1 MDCNGISGAGERQH
15 DRAADASG
23 AAGDER
29 GRRGCSREG
38 GRHVRLM
45 AQIIAIGNPAS
56 RDV

>member
-1 MDCNGISGAGERQH
+1 VDRNGISGAGERQH

-23 AAGDER
+23 AAGNEC

-38 GRHVRLM
+38 ERHVRLM
-45 AQIIAIGNPAS
+45 AQIIAIGNPAL